1 MLLFVPRCLD
11 ADVWFDKGVEV
22 RRVWGGGGMGESLLD
37 RLVSMSVS
45 APLMC
50 SSVSLSHSGHDSVS
64 DWILS

>member
-11 ADVWFDKGVEV
+11 VDVWFDKGVEV
-22 RRVWGGGGMGESLLD
+22 RRVGGGGMGESLLD

-50 SSVSLSHSGHDSVS
+50 SSVSLSHSGQDSVS
-64 DWILS
+64 D